1 MKKTLI
7 AIITLSIVAVASI
20 TIAQDVMLDITVKSI
35 IEKNDKNGNPYKR
48 VVFLQEAE
56 LNGVQYNKSAIIM
69 VFADQLD
76 QVTSLIPGQ
85 DLKCIAASSEYKG
98 RTSYTLQ
105 AIIE

>member
-1 MKKTLI
+1 MKKLISALTITIVI
-7 AIITLSIVAVASI
+7 AISSISIAADTLL
-20 TIAQDVMLDITVKSI
+20 DVKVKSI
-35 IEKNDKNGNPYKR
+35 IEKVDKNGNPYKR

-56 LNGVQYNKSAIIM
+56 LNGMKYNKSAIIM

-85 DLKCIAASSEYKG
+85 DLRCIAASSEYKG

-105 AIIE
+105 AVIE